1 MNKQKK
7 SATTSTSDHQS
18 LPTPPME
25 FNLWGTH
32 EEVKPL
38 SPSIQKMLEKMLGVT
53 PPVPR
58 REAGAIRLS
67 TPKVTDADRER
78 FAAIVGESFISDD
91 ADQRLPRARGK
102 SYLDLLDWRADKEIA
117 APDLVVAPA
126 DEEQVLE
133 ILRYCSEEGI
143 AVVPFGGGTSVVGG
157 LNPVPGTHRAVI
169 SLDLGRFDQLEDV
182 DPVSGLATLGAG
194 LSGPQAELLL
204 AEHGLQ
210 LGHFPQSFPYA
221 TIGGFA
227 ATRSSGQNSA
237 GYGRFDAM
245 IRELTVV
252 TPKGIIRPGQASPA
266 TAAGPSLKALFIGS
280 EGALGIIT
288 RVRVRVHP
296 IPETKLYEAFSF
308 PSFIDGANA
317 LREVTQ
323 TDAGPT
329 VLRLSDEIESSV
341 NLTSTDNIGEQDESE
356 HKGCLAITLFE
367 GTTQHAQSRH
377 EETRAIMIRNGGQS
391 LGEGPAR
398 TWEEGRFGAPV
409 LRDSLIDGGAL
420 CETLETATDW
430 SNVPRL
436 KKAVGKA
443 LTTSLVEDGSPALIM
458 CHISHVYPEGCSLY
472 FTVVGAA
479 GENPQ
484 QRWRKAKSAATEAMA
499 THGGTVTHHHA
510 VGTDHLP
517 WMGLEVGQ
525 VGIAALRAVKREL
538 DPAGVLNPGNTF
550 DLSDAEA
557 SPDATRRI

>member
-1 MNKQKK
+1 MNKQQK

-32 EEVKPL
+32 EEAKPL

-53 PPVPR
+53 PPMPR
-58 REAGAIRLS
+58 REAGTIRLS
-67 TPKVTDADRER
+67 SPRVTDADRER
-78 FAAIVGESFISDD
+78 FAAIVGKSFISDD

-157 LNPVPGTHRAVI
+157 LNPVPGAHRAVI
-169 SLDLGRFDQLEDV
+169 SLDVARFDQLEDV
-182 DPVSGLATLGAG
+182 DAVSGLATLGAG
-194 LSGPQAELLL
+194 LSGPHAELLL

-266 TAAGPSLKALFIGS
+266 TAAGPSLKELFIGS

-308 PSFIDGANA
+308 PSFVDGANA

-323 TDAGPT
+323 TGAGPT

-341 NLTSTDNIGEQDESE
+341 NLTSTENIGEQDESE

-443 LTTSLVEDGSPALIM
+443 LSTSLVEDGSPALIM

-479 GENPQ
+479 GNNPQ

-525 VGIAALRAVKREL
+525 LGIAALQAVKREL
-538 DPAGVLNPGNTF
+538 DPAGVLNPGKTF
-550 DLSDAEA
+550 DLSDVEA
-557 SPDATRRI
+557 SPDVTRRI

>member
-1 MNKQKK
+1 MG
-7 SATTSTSDHQS
+7 AA
-18 LPTPPME
+18 
-25 FNLWGTH
+25 
-32 EEVKPL
+32 
-38 SPSIQKMLEKMLGVT
+38 SPG
-53 PPVPR
+53 
-58 REAGAIRLS
+58 
-67 TPKVTDADRER
+67 
-78 FAAIVGESFISDD
+78 
-91 ADQRLPRARGK
+91 
-102 SYLDLLDWRADKEIA
+102 
-117 APDLVVAPA
+117 
-126 DEEQVLE
+126 
-133 ILRYCSEEGI
+133 
-143 AVVPFGGGTSVVGG
+143 
-157 LNPVPGTHRAVI
+157 H
-169 SLDLGRFDQLEDV
+169 
-182 DPVSGLATLGAG
+182 
-194 LSGPQAELLL
+194 AELLL

-443 LTTSLVEDGSPALIM
+443 LTTSLVEDGSRRSSCAISATSTRRAAPCTSRWWARPGRTAAALA
-458 CHISHVYPEGCSLY
+458 EGQERGDGGHGY
-472 FTVVGAA
+472 
-479 GENPQ
+479 
-484 QRWRKAKSAATEAMA
+484 
-499 THGGTVTHHHA
+499 HGGTVTHHHA

-525 VGIAALRAVKREL
+525 VGIAALQAVKREL
-538 DPAGVLNPGNTF
+538 DPAGVLNPGKTF